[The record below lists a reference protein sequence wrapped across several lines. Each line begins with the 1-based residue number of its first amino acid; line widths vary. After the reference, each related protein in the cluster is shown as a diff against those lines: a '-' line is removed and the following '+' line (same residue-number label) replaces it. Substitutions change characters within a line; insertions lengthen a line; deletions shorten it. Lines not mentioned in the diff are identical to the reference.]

1 MTTHRGSIRRAV
13 ALALLTVAPLPLLA
27 QQESPSSLLTV
38 REIDDLARP
47 IAQLPDEVREQILR
61 LLAER
66 PAWAIGLGR
75 AYRQQP
81 GDLRAAIE
89 NQRRIAV
96 VSVPVLTPIPTPAP
110 VVQAP
115 PTVVAPPPVIVPQ
128 PPIVVHQPTIVVPNP
143 VFAPPPVIVHAPPIV
158 HLRPWGLWPWT
169 RTIVERP
176 IYITNRNTRER
187 DRNDRNRDDRGR
199 QDRDRDDRGRD
210 ASDRQSPVTPDRP
223 RTAVPRV
230 SAGRTP

>member
-13 ALALLTVAPLPLLA
+13 ALALLAVAPLPLLA

-38 REIDDLARP
+38 REIDDLVRP
-47 IAQLPDEVREQILR
+47 IAQLPDEALEQVLR

-89 NQRRIAV
+89 NQRRITMA
-96 VSVPVLTPIPTPAP
+96 PAP
-110 VVQAP
+110 VIIQ
-115 PTVVAPPPVIVPQ
+115 Q
-128 PPIVVHQPTIVVPNP
+128 PPIVVQPPTIIVPNP

-158 HLRPWGLWPWT
+158 HVRPWGLWPWT

-176 IYITNRNTRER
+176 IYITNRSHRDR
-187 DRNDRNRDDRGR
+187 DRNDRDDRDRNERGR
-199 QDRDRDDRGRD
+199 EDRGRDDRGRD
-210 ASDRQSPVTPDRP
+210 ARDRQSPVTPDRP
-223 RTAVPRV
+223 RTAVPRA